1 MEQYIDFTKI
11 PSHKKRIKI
20 DIGLSYNVPQT
31 QNWFEND
38 NKDNSLYVFGFEP
51 NKFNCEIINNKNI
64 IKRERDGDGKALSDE
79 FINTDH
85 FQLIPVALSDKT
97 GFLDFYCM
105 EDDSGTSSLY
115 SPIGNNLGSIKEI
128 TKVPVF
134 TLKNFF
140 DLFDWDRF
148 PIIEYIK
155 IDAQG
160 ADFDILQGAENYL
173 KERVVYITAEPES
186 IQYNNCQHNT
196 TENMNNY
203 LQSQGFIY
211 INHPNTSD
219 PTFINEKFIHLKDS
233 IYIFQNG

>member
-1 MEQYIDFTKI
+1 MEQFVDFTKI

-20 DIGLSYNVPQT
+20 DVGLSYYAPHT

-38 NKDNSLYVFGFEP
+38 NKDDSLYVFGFEP

-85 FQLIPVALSDKT
+85 FQLIPVALSNKT
-97 GFLDFYCM
+97 GFLDFYCTNLY
-105 EDDSGTSSLY
+105 SCSSLY
-115 SPIGNNLGSIKEI
+115 YPIDNGIGPIIEI

-140 DLFDWDRF
+140 DLFDWNRF

-160 ADFDILQGAENYL
+160 ADLDILIGAENYL
-173 KERVVYITAEPES
+173 QERVVYITAEPES
-186 IQYNNCQHNT
+186 RQYNNCQHNT
-196 TENMNNY
+196 AENMNNY
-203 LQSQGFIY
+203 LESKGFIP
-211 INHPNTSD
+211 INHPNTVD
-219 PTFINEKFIHLKDS
+219 PTFINKNFIHLKDS
-233 IYIFQNG
+233 IYIFQDS